1 MTRRLVNTLVIFQTG
16 FALECLATIRAVQ
29 LFRTV
34 SLLVLLDMFRIDK
47 GCRAKAARIRFFS
60 LVLGV
65 NVTVKEPLSA
75 KLGAAVAAG
84 IPSFSQVN
92 VPNVSV
98 QVLLL
103 VEPCSADI
111 ALKRFFPRVNPPAVV
126 ELKVA
131 RKLLSTHLA
140 LPGAF
145 HPVHRALVDCEGI
158 VVVDDNLAERAADG
172 RLGLRLVLLFLHLV
186 LVGGTHVVD
195 PLVFEK
201 EGLGEKVAIALYA
214 LVILPSSRQRLL
226 VWQLFRNFF
235 SFYRPDLIKLL
246 TLSLVGDHLFSVLE
260 ASFTSTALV
269 DC

>member
-29 LFRTV
+29 LFRTEIMKLYHLLYNFHSPV

-47 GCRAKAARIRFFS
+47 RCRAKAARVRFFS

-103 VEPCSADI
+103 VEP
-111 ALKRFFPRVNPPAVV
+111 
-126 ELKVA
+126 
-131 RKLLSTHLA
+131 
-140 LPGAF
+140 
-145 HPVHRALVDCEGI
+145 
-158 VVVDDNLAERAADG
+158 
-172 RLGLRLVLLFLHLV
+172 
-186 LVGGTHVVD
+186 
-195 PLVFEK
+195 
-201 EGLGEKVAIALYA
+201 
-214 LVILPSSRQRLL
+214 
-226 VWQLFRNFF
+226 
-235 SFYRPDLIKLL
+235 
-246 TLSLVGDHLFSVLE
+246 
-260 ASFTSTALV
+260 
-269 DC
+269 